1 MARRRNPD
9 TDSSTPATPT
19 TPDPLQAAPS
29 APRGRAADGF
39 EDAVARPTP
48 GPAPLP
54 RAPVAPRGEPRLERA
69 RPGRRADAPSENA
82 VTKRLEKLPVEPTP
96 APLPPSPAAAD
107 AERWFEQ
114 IPTNPGAPRRD
125 PSAVREAMRTPAGG
139 VPTTTPPSSPSNLLI
154 ALIVATALAVGM
166 VLGALLFSYRG
177 TAKCPPCA
185 GGSSAGSGL
194 GNALPR

>member
-1 MARRRNPD
+1 MPRRRNPD

-19 TPDPLQAAPS
+19 TPDPMQPSPSAAPQ
-29 APRGRAADGF
+29 
-39 EDAVARPTP
+39 RPTP

-54 RAPVAPRGEPRLERA
+54 RAPVAPSKEPKLERA

-114 IPTNPGAPRRD
+114 IPTNPGAPRRE
-125 PSAVREAMRTPAGG
+125 PSGIRESLRTPPGG
-139 VPTTTPPSSPSNLLI
+139 IPATAPPSGPSNLLI

-166 VLGALLFSYRG
+166 VVGALLFSYRG
-177 TAKCPPCA
+177 TAKCPPC
-185 GGSSAGSGL
+185 GAGS
-194 GNALPR
+194 ASSTTQP

>member
-9 TDSSTPATPT
+9 TDTSTPATPT
-19 TPDPLQAAPS
+19 TPDPMQPSAAPQ
-29 APRGRAADGF
+29 
-39 EDAVARPTP
+39 RPTP

-54 RAPVAPRGEPRLERA
+54 RAPVAPAKEPKLERA

-82 VTKRLEKLPVEPTP
+82 VTKRLETLPVEPTP

-114 IPTNPGAPRRD
+114 LPTNPGAPRRE

-139 VPTTTPPSSPSNLLI
+139 VPATAPPSSSSNLFI

-166 VLGALLFSYRG
+166 VLGALLFSHRG
-177 TAKCPPCA
+177 TAKCPPC
-185 GGSSAGSGL
+185 GSGS
-194 GNALPR
+194 AVEPPAP

>member
-19 TPDPLQAAPS
+19 TPDPHGPPPKGA
-29 APRGRAADGF
+29 
-39 EDAVARPTP
+39 TP
-48 GPAPLP
+48 AKLP
-54 RAPVAPRGEPRLERA
+54 RPPITPNEHARAPKPKLEPA
-69 RPGRRADAPSENA
+69 RPGRRSDAPSENA

-114 IPTNPGAPRRD
+114 IPTNPGAPRRP
-125 PSAVREAMRTPAGG
+125 PSEVSVAMRTPPGG
-139 VPTTTPPSSPSNLLI
+139 VPLPLPPSGTSNLLI

-166 VLGALLFSYRG
+166 VLGALLFSHRG
-177 TAKCPPCA
+177 KCEPCEA
-185 GGSSAGSGL
+185 TPAGS
-194 GNALPR
+194 APKP

>member
-19 TPDPLQAAPS
+19 TPDPLQAAPQ
-29 APRGRAADGF
+29 
-39 EDAVARPTP
+39 RPTP

-54 RAPVAPRGEPRLERA
+54 RAPVAPAKEPKLERA

-114 IPTNPGAPRRD
+114 IPTNPGAPRRE

-139 VPTTTPPSSPSNLLI
+139 VPITAAPSSSSNLLI
-154 ALIVATALAVGM
+154 VLIVATARAVGM
-166 VLGALLFSYRG
+166 VLGALLFSHRG
-177 TAKCPPCA
+177 AKCEPC
-185 GGSSAGSGL
+185 GSGASGSGL
-194 GNALPR
+194 QAPGAGP

>member
-1 MARRRNPD
+1 MPRRRNPD

-19 TPDPLQAAPS
+19 TPDPAQPGAAPS
-29 APRGRAADGF
+29 
-39 EDAVARPTP
+39 RPT
-48 GPAPLP
+48 PAPLP
-54 RAPVAPRGEPRLERA
+54 RPPVTPRDQKEARLELA

-114 IPTNPGAPRRD
+114 IPTNPGAPRRE
-125 PSAVREAMRTPAGG
+125 PSAVREAMRTPPGG
-139 VPTTTPPSSPSNLLI
+139 IPATAPPSGPSNLLI

-166 VLGALLFSYRG
+166 VVGALLFSYRG
-177 TAKCPPCA
+177 TAKCPPCGA
-185 GGSSAGSGL
+185 GTGTGTAI
-194 GNALPR
+194 APH

>member
-1 MARRRNPD
+1 MPRRRNPD

-19 TPDPLQAAPS
+19 TPDPAAPAELS
-29 APRGRAADGF
+29 
-39 EDAVARPTP
+39 RPT
-48 GPAPLP
+48 PAPLP
-54 RAPVAPRGEPRLERA
+54 RPPVTPRDQKEKARLEPA

-114 IPTNPGAPRRD
+114 IPTNPGAPRRE
-125 PSAVREAMRTPAGG
+125 PSGIRESLRTPPGG
-139 VPTTTPPSSPSNLLI
+139 VPTTAPPSGPSNLLI

-166 VLGALLFSYRG
+166 VVGALLFSYRG

-185 GGSSAGSGL
+185 AGS
-194 GNALPR
+194 ASSTTPP

>member
-19 TPDPLQAAPS
+19 SVDPHGTNAT
-29 APRGRAADGF
+29 G
-39 EDAVARPTP
+39 PT
-48 GPAPLP
+48 PAPLP
-54 RAPVAPRGEPRLERA
+54 RAPITPRDAERAARLEPA

-82 VTKRLEKLPVEPTP
+82 VTKRLEKVPVEPTP

-114 IPTNPGAPRRD
+114 IPTNPGAPRRP
-125 PSAVREAMRTPAGG
+125 PSEISNAARTPAPGT
-139 VPTTTPPSSPSNLLI
+139 PMPAPPSERPSNLLV

-166 VLGALLFSYRG
+166 VLGALLFSHRG
-177 TAKCPPCA
+177 ATKCGPCT
-185 GGSSAGSGL
+185 GGGAASGVD
-194 GNALPR
+194 PSR